1 MKHCDRPI
9 CHHLH
14 LQDPPCRTQS
24 PQRISYRIP
33 EMRPGGADSSNNY
46 FVRRDEGHPH
56 RSCHIC
62 FTDYQVTIQEE
73 KEDRPPRPSGNGYG
87 DADANGIATTTSMRP
102 SSCASRGRGVVISI
116 TTYQNFGSVRSPWE
130 RKWAAMTNDAHVT
143 RPRFYTH
150 EAGAVERMWWKAA
163 AATGD
168 DTSTT
173 DTVTKNA
180 ISMLSV
186 DESRPF
192 RALWIRP
199 AVRVLVA
206 PSVLGEPSTVLGP
219 RGVAVLAEDELG
231 RRAWADEEV

>member
-1 MKHCDRPI
+1 
-9 CHHLH
+9 
-14 LQDPPCRTQS
+14 
-24 PQRISYRIP
+24 
-33 EMRPGGADSSNNY
+33 
-46 FVRRDEGHPH
+46 
-56 RSCHIC
+56 
-62 FTDYQVTIQEE
+62 
-73 KEDRPPRPSGNGYG
+73 
-87 DADANGIATTTSMRP
+87 
-102 SSCASRGRGVVISI
+102 
-116 TTYQNFGSVRSPWE
+116 
-130 RKWAAMTNDAHVT
+130 MTNDAHVT

-168 DTSTT
+168 GTSTT
-173 DTVTKNA
+173 TANTVAKNT
-180 ISMLSV
+180 ISILSV

-219 RGVAVLAEDELG
+219 RGVAVLAEDEHG